1 VIGQR
6 VRRREDPRF
15 LLGEGRFVD
24 DLELEGAL
32 WATFVRSEFAHATIT
47 AIDTSGVPD
56 GVRVFTAADVDLE
69 PARPPHPKID
79 PRMGRPPIASGK
91 TRFVGEIVAIVIT
104 DTAAAGVDAAE
115 QVWPELEP
123 LPAITDERD
132 ALDSETLLFEDV
144 GTNVAIGD
152 GPAEPGAGLFDG
164 CELVVEGELLS
175 QRIHVAPIE
184 PRATAAVWEDGR
196 LRIWLSTQTPHQ
208 DRDELAAAH
217 GVDPERVQVIAPDV
231 GGGFGG
237 KGLLPEDVLVAWL
250 ARKLGRPVRWTE
262 TRSEH
267 MVAMGHGR
275 GERMWFTL
283 GGTRDGELQAL
294 YLRLLQDSGAYPG
307 IGAILPTLTRL
318 MASGVYRI
326 GRIEVRYDSV
336 VTNTS
341 PTAALRGAGRPEA
354 AQVLERAVDA
364 FATEAGL
371 DPAEVRR
378 ANFIGV
384 DEFPYTTVVGATY
397 DVGDYRL
404 VLDTALQAAGYE
416 ELRAEQARRRAADDH
431 KLLGIGIST
440 YVEITNGIGESE
452 FGAVEITA
460 DGDAILKTGS
470 FSHGQGHETT
480 FAQIAAAQLGLP
492 VRRVTV
498 IKGDTDRVARGTG
511 TYGSKSTQI
520 GGAAARKAAEE
531 LADRAKELAA
541 EQLEAAPQ
549 DMVLELGAGTF
560 HVRGAPQPSLDWS
573 QLAARLN
580 AAGRLPELS
589 IETDFKATQPT
600 FPFGAHVVV
609 VEIDSETGSVQLRR
623 VIAVDDAGTIINP
636 MIADGQIHGGVA
648 AGLAQAL
655 YEEFTYDSDGNPQN
669 ANFVTYCIPGPPELP
684 SFDVVRTETPTP
696 VNPLGAKGIGESGT
710 IGATPAALNAVIDAL
725 AHLGVRSIEMPANGE
740 RVWRAIR
747 DARAAAATAPD

>member
-1 VIGQR
+1 MIGQR

-15 LLGEGRFVD
+15 LTGNGRYVD
-24 DLELEGAL
+24 DLELDGAL
-32 WATFVRSEFAHATIT
+32 WATFVRSEYAHATIT
-47 AIDTSGVPD
+47 EIDTSELPD
-56 GVRVFTAADVDLE
+56 GAQVFTAADIDLG
-69 PARPPHPKID
+69 PPRPMFPMIEEH
-79 PRMGRPPIASGK
+79 MGRPPVATDK
-91 TRFVGEIVAIVIT
+91 VRFVGEIIAIVVT
-104 DTAAAGVDAAE
+104 ETSPTGVDAAE
-115 QVWPELEP
+115 RVWAEMEP
-123 LPAITDERD
+123 LPAVTDERA
-132 ALDSETLLFEDV
+132 ALTDETLLFEEA
-144 GTNVAIGD
+144 GTNVAMAD
-152 GPAEPGAGLFDG
+152 GPAEPSADLFDG
-164 CELVVEGELLS
+164 CDIVVEGELNS

-184 PRATAAVWEDGR
+184 PRATAAVWENGR
-196 LRIWLSTQTPHQ
+196 LKIWLSTQTPHQ
-208 DRDELAAAH
+208 DRDALAKAL
-217 GVDPERVQVIAPDV
+217 GVEPDRVHVIAPDV

-250 ARKLGRPVRWTE
+250 ARKLDRPVRWTE

-275 GERMWFTL
+275 GQRMWFTL
-283 GGTRDGELQAL
+283 GGTRDGILKAL
-294 YLRLLQDSGAYPG
+294 HLRLLQDSGAYPG
-307 IGAILPTLTRL
+307 VGAILPTLTRL

-326 GRIEVRYDSV
+326 PRIEVRFDSV

-354 AQVLERAVDA
+354 SQVLERAVDA
-364 FATEAGL
+364 FAVEAGL

-384 DEFPYTTVVGATY
+384 DEFPYTTVVGAAY

-404 VLDTALQAAGYE
+404 VLDTALKTAGYD
-416 ELRAEQARRRAADDH
+416 ELRAEQARRREAGDPT
-431 KLLGIGIST
+431 LLGIGMST

-452 FGAVEITA
+452 FGAVEMTPE
-460 DGDAILKTGS
+460 GDAIVKTGS

-480 FAQIAAAQLGLP
+480 FAQIAAGQMGLP
-492 VRRVTV
+492 VERVTV

-520 GGAAARKAAEE
+520 GGAAARQAADE
-531 LADRAKELAA
+531 LVEKAKELAA
-541 EQLEAAPQ
+541 EQLEADPR

-560 HVRGAPQPSLDWS
+560 HVAGAPQPSLDWS
-573 QLAARLN
+573 ELAGRLQ

-589 IETDFKATQPT
+589 VETDFKPKQPT

-609 VEIDSETGSVQLRR
+609 VEIDSETGSVALRR

-636 MIADGQIHGGVA
+636 LIADGQIHGGVA

-655 YEEFTYDSDGNPQN
+655 YEEFVYDADGNPQN
-669 ANFVTYCIPGPPELP
+669 ANFVTYCIPGPTELP
-684 SFDVVRTETPTP
+684 SFELVRTETPTP

-710 IGATPAALNAVIDAL
+710 IGSTPAALNAVIDAL
-725 AHLGVRSIEMPANGE
+725 SHLGVRAIEMPANGE

-747 DARAAAATAPD
+747 DARADAAG